1 MCALFLSGVALFFLG
16 GGGAWGI
23 KGGFRGLGS
32 LWVSRDI
39 SSGKVGFRGP
49 EPLRC
54 RTFFG
59 ALFVLPSHGRLLAF
73 RVSRALSVGR
83 VHRRAIF

>member
-1 MCALFLSGVALFFLG
+1 MLCFFQASRFFFWG